1 MGNCLRFLHL
11 LMALGAGWAAF
22 AQDPPPATP
31 PTTEKALFED
41 MPVVEAAALHA
52 QSLEEAPASVTV
64 ITADDIRK
72 YGYRTLGEALAGVR
86 GLYVTSDHIYQYVGV
101 AGFNIPGDYNTRF
114 LVMLNGHPLTENI
127 FNSNGF
133 FGQDFGLDMDL
144 VARIEVIR
152 GPSSALY
159 GSNGILANI
168 NIVTKSP
175 VDMQHLRVSTET
187 GSFGE
192 KKVEV
197 STALYL
203 GKGANL
209 LFSGSVFNDSGQ
221 NFYIPQF
228 DSPSMNYGR
237 AIGVDG
243 ERGYHTFA
251 NLVWRDWS
259 ITAYFNSREQ
269 HPPVS
274 WGATIFPD
282 PNSRVR
288 DSRNFVAA
296 AYTREVRADS
306 QLRWQLYYDNYRYDD
321 RFDYPQATGG
331 ELAGN
336 ALDDIRTRDRGDWI
350 GSELTYRVPVTGS
363 SVLTMGAQINFE
375 LRNLQQGFEAAPN
388 DILFARISRPDR
400 SGALFAQEEW
410 SIAPRWKLSAGLRYD
425 ESANFGHFISPR
437 LALVYQ
443 PSSLTVYKFIYGRA
457 YRNPS
462 TAERYYDDGGYSS
475 IANPS
480 LRQETAQTFEVS
492 AERKLRHDI
501 TALIDL
507 YHYRISNMITAVA
520 ISPGVQQYQNVNQD
534 HSNGVEFELRGKV
547 WRDLEAAGSFSF
559 DVAGAAGVPGPFPNS
574 PHQIGKLRLSKP
586 FWNGKLNVSSSSQYM
601 GRRATLSDAILGP
614 VWLEDITL
622 GTQRLHPDF
631 DLEFGIRNAFNRQY
645 EDPVYLVID
654 QIRQDGRSLFV
665 KLIWRTRE

>member
-1 MGNCLRFLHL
+1 LI
-11 LMALGAGWAAF
+11 ALGAGGAAL
-22 AQDPPPATP
+22 AQTPPSESP
-31 PTTEKALFED
+31 PTTEKALFEE

-72 YGYRTLGEALAGVR
+72 YGYRTLGEALASVR
-86 GLYVTSDHIYQYVGV
+86 GLYVTSDHIYHYVGV
-101 AGFNIPGDYNTRF
+101 AGFDIPGDYNTRF
-114 LVMLNGHPLTENI
+114 LVMLNGHPLTDNI
-127 FNSNGF
+127 FDSNGF

-159 GSNGILANI
+159 GSNGMLANI

-175 VDMQHLRVSTET
+175 VDMRRLRVSTET

-192 KKVEV
+192 KKVAL
-197 STALYL
+197 SSSLYL

-209 LFSGSVFNDSGQ
+209 LLSGSVFNNSGQ
-221 NFYIPQF
+221 DLYIPQF

-251 NLVWRDWS
+251 NLVWRDWN

-282 PNSRVR
+282 LNSRVR

-321 RFDYPQATGG
+321 RFDYVEPAGNA
-331 ELAGN
+331 LAGN
-336 ALDDIRTRDRGDWI
+336 GLDDIRTRDRGDWI
-350 GSELTYRVPVTGS
+350 GSKLTYRVPVTGS
-363 SVLTMGAQINFE
+363 SVLTMGGQINFE
-375 LRNLQQGFEAAPN
+375 LRNLQEGFEAAPN
-388 DILFARISRPDR
+388 YVLLARVSQPDR

-410 SIAPRWKLSAGLRYD
+410 SLAPRWKLSAGLRFD
-425 ESANFGHFISPR
+425 ESRNFGHFLSPR

-457 YRNPS
+457 YQNPS
-462 TAERYYDDGGYSS
+462 TAERFFADGGYSS
-475 IANPS
+475 IANPN
-480 LRQETAQTFEVS
+480 LQQETAQTFEIS
-492 AERKLRHDI
+492 AERKLHHDI

-507 YHYRISNMITAVA
+507 YHYRISNIITAVA

-534 HSNGVEFELRGKV
+534 HSNGAEFELRGKP
-547 WRDLEAAGSFSF
+547 WRDLEAAGSFSY
-559 DVAGAAGVPGPFPNS
+559 DVAGSAGVPRPFPNS
-574 PHQIGKLRLSKP
+574 PHQIGKMRLSKT
-586 FWNGKLNVSSSSQYM
+586 FWKGKLILSSSSQYL
-601 GRRATLSDAILGP
+601 GRRASLSEAILGA

-622 GTQRLHPDF
+622 STRRLHPDF
-631 DLEFGIRNAFNRQY
+631 DFQFGIRNAFDRHY

-654 QIRQDGRSLFV
+654 QIRQDGRALFL
-665 KLIWRTRE
+665 KLIWRTKE